1 MITFD
6 SQGEIMTIQSKIM
19 RELGNKFQVIG
30 VSIEQNIKEN
40 RITKNVK
47 LSLPCRN
54 SIAL

>member
-6 SQGEIMTIQSKIM
+6 SQEEIMTIQSKIM

-40 RITKNVK
+40 RITKNVM